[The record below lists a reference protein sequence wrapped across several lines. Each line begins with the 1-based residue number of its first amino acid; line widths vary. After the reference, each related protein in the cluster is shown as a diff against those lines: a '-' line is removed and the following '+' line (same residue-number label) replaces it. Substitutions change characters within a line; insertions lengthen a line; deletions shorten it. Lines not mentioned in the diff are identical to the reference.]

1 MIAMKI
7 VWDEIKRRTN
17 LHKHGFNFADL
28 DVEFFSQAKIYPAK
42 LSRLA
47 AVGNFADEWIT
58 VIFTRLGS
66 EAVSI
71 VSMRSAS
78 IKERN
83 RS

>member
-1 MIAMKI
+1 MKI

-17 LHKHGFNFADL
+17 LDKHGFDFAGL
-28 DVEFFSQAKIYPAK
+28 DMEFFSHATIYPAK
-42 LSRLA
+42 LNRLA
-47 AVGNFADEWIT
+47 AVGYFSDERIT

-78 IKERN
+78 IKEWN